1 MIDGLGHGSEAA
13 LAAELA
19 VQAIKEHTGSSLP
32 ALIQECHVA
41 LRRTRG
47 VVMTLVLLDLKSVS
61 LSWVGVGNVEALLIP
76 AQEDARRQVPV
87 LPGGVVGHQL
97 PKLRVS
103 HHDLSPDDLIVLATD
118 GIDRGFAERVIESEK
133 PQQIADSL
141 LKDCRKGNDDALVL
155 VVRYLGRQ

>member
-1 MIDGLGHGSEAA
+1 
-13 LAAELA
+13 
-19 VQAIKEHTGSSLP
+19 
-32 ALIQECHVA
+32 
-41 LRRTRG
+41 
-47 VVMTLVLLDLKSVS
+47 MTLVLLDLKSAS